1 MSLKIAVLS
10 SLPAL
15 GAFRA
20 PAQAGDQTQN
30 SEPVGFLGPLP
41 RTDSHSGGAAES
53 KKPEAGGA
61 AESKKPKPGGVVS
74 RRPQNR

>member
-10 SLPAL
+10 SLTAL

-20 PAQAGDQTQN
+20 PALAGDQGQN
-30 SEPVGFLGPLP
+30 LGPVRSQEPLP
-41 RTDSHSGGAAES
+41 SKVSRTSSAAES
-53 KKPEAGGA
+53 KKPEPGGA
-61 AESKKPKPGGVVS
+61 AP